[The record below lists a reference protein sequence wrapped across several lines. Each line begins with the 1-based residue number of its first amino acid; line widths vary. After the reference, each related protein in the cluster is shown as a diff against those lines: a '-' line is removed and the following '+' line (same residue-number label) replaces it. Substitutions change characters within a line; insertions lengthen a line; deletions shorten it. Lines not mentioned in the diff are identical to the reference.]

1 LNIEPFFPKENQMK
15 IIWTFKNDT
24 GAVLVIVMLMLVILT
39 LLGKTATTRSTVE
52 MGIAANDG
60 LSKKAFYTAESGL
73 EHIKARLQ
81 TEFANKNRAK
91 IASGQIPDWDFALN
105 GSVEAVEAAT
115 DTDFDGAA
123 TWIKEQ
129 AQDDGGWFMGNYTVR
144 AWNNPADRGGTSDD
158 TDRLLCIRSVATGL
172 RGTKSS
178 VEVILL
184 GQAFGEA
191 VTGYFVQAGGGAGKN
206 NNSRDVAAI
215 SDFTVQ

>member
-1 LNIEPFFPKENQMK
+1 MK
-15 IIWTFKNDT
+15 IIWTFKNDA
-24 GAVLVIVMLMLVILT
+24 GAVLVIVMLLLVILT

-60 LSKKAFYTAESGL
+60 LSKKAFYAAESGL
-73 EHIKARLQ
+73 EHIRARLQ

-91 IASGQIPDWDFALN
+91 IASGQMPDWDFALN

-144 AWNNPADRGGTSDD
+144 VWNNPADRGGASDD

-191 VTGYFVQAGGGAGKN
+191 VTGYFAQAGGGAGKN